1 MDFRAAS
8 PILQLTTTN
17 EPHLPSVAASARYWG
32 GPSSTRQ
39 ATFTQKDGEASNS
52 LGWARNFKW
61 FPMTV
66 GSIIA
71 IMIYIADVCSC
82 WQLWGSNSWRANSRF
97 PPRRKS
103 GQRIRLKMMRLKTLN
118 GISIWIGGKKMWY
131 HNEIAPKN
139 LSTEF
144 SLSNCGYF
152 TAYHS
157 PNHHKLSHSFSF
169 DFQLHP
175 GLPRRPWTPCIPC
188 ICSMPCRHWTAAAV
202 PAGDLSVFGC
212 YRMVPVCLSNTHVFR
227 TPAVLRIVQMFDG
240 VFFMGWNR
248 DLVGFSWCL
257 FGYWWGFKS
266 DFAVQVK
273 AIALVPFLGGAP
285 SLWRWGC
292 FKVSSD
298 PQKR

>member
-1 MDFRAAS
+1 
-8 PILQLTTTN
+8 
-17 EPHLPSVAASARYWG
+17 
-32 GPSSTRQ
+32 
-39 ATFTQKDGEASNS
+39 
-52 LGWARNFKW
+52 
-61 FPMTV
+61 
-66 GSIIA
+66 
-71 IMIYIADVCSC
+71 
-82 WQLWGSNSWRANSRF
+82 
-97 PPRRKS
+97 
-103 GQRIRLKMMRLKTLN
+103 LKM
-118 GISIWIGGKKMWY
+118 MWY